1 MESRRKTLLVCCLAP
16 ALLGVGGCY
25 TEIDPA
31 EPQASQEPRPQP
43 QDPVDQ
49 QVSAGGGSALGGAKR
64 SAQNVVSRV
73 EQRSKELADE
83 FDPYDND

>member
-1 MESRRKTLLVCCLAP
+1 MRSRRRIMLVCCLSP
-16 ALLGVGGCY
+16 ALLLVGGCY

-31 EPQASQEPRPQP
+31 EPQASQEPQPQP

-64 SAQNVVSRV
+64 SAQNVVGKV
-73 EQRSKELADE
+73 EQRSKELEDQI
-83 FDPYDND
+83 DNNN

>member
-16 ALLGVGGCY
+16 VLLGVGGCY

-31 EPQASQEPRPQP
+31 KPQASQEPRPQP
-43 QDPVDQ
+43 QDPVDR

-64 SAQNVVSRV
+64 SAQNVVSQV
-73 EQRSKELADE
+73 EQRSKELEDQI
-83 FDPYDND
+83 DNNN

>member
-1 MESRRKTLLVCCLAP
+1 MESQRKTLLVCCLAP
-16 ALLGVGGCY
+16 ALLVTGGCY

-43 QDPVDQ
+43 QDPVDR

-64 SAQNVVSRV
+64 SAQNVVSQV
-73 EQRSKELADE
+73 EQRSKELEDQI
-83 FDPYDND
+83 DNNN

>member
-1 MESRRKTLLVCCLAP
+1 MESRRKTLLLCCLAS
-16 ALLGVGGCY
+16 AFLLVGGCY

-43 QDPVDQ
+43 QEPVDR

-64 SAQNVVSRV
+64 SAQNVVSQV
-73 EQRSKELADE
+73 EQRSKELEDQI
-83 FDPYDND
+83 DNNN